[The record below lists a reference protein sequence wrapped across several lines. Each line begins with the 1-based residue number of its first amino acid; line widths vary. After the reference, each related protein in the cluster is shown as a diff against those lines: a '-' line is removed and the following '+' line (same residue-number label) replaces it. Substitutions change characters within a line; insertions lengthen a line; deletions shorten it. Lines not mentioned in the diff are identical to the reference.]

1 MVYSIYFEHVIV
13 GKVGQKIKSKTIYA
27 FCAFML

>member
-1 MVYSIYFEHVIV
+1 MVYAIYFGHVI
-13 GKVGQKIKSKTIYA
+13 GKVGQKIKFKTIYA